1 MTYSSDME
9 EAIIASVIQDP
20 ALFPVV
26 RDLIETSDFYWSPH
40 RWIWTSFINLHD
52 TGGHIDTLTVENELK
67 SAGSLENFV
76 SATFGIKG
84 REGINR
90 FRTLDVNTN
99 HAETYA
105 REIKND
111 SSRRKI
117 LEVMNKG
124 QKWVSDGDQSIE
136 ILTEL
141 EAELSKIVTYTG
153 AKSSSIVKA
162 SEAVYE
168 ARELTQSARKGGS
181 REVKSGLVDLDNI
194 IGGFFPDELIMV
206 SARAG
211 EGKTGLMLTMVANM
225 AINSKHKKR
234 VGIFSMEMPTS
245 DLVNRLVSQY
255 TGITVNQ
262 LRRGH
267 IKDEEL
273 KDWEDALE
281 KIAIAPIQFDD
292 TPSLSIPEMRTKVRK
307 MKEAGVDIIF
317 IDQLNLMNAQLKYA
331 KEFEKI
337 NWLSH
342 RLKELAREFQIP
354 IVIAHQMNRGIEHQ
368 AREPQLSDLEQAGEK
383 PTDMVIMVRHKK
395 ENGII
400 IESYLH
406 VVKYRN
412 GATGKIPVK
421 FIGHKVMFVN
431 KSKDELEPS
440 WAQEE

>member
-84 REGINR
+84 REGISR

-141 EAELSKIVTYTG
+141 ESELSKIVTYTG

-162 SEAVYE
+162 SEAV
-168 ARELTQSARKGGS
+168 
-181 REVKSGLVDLDNI
+181 
-194 IGGFFPDELIMV
+194 
-206 SARAG
+206 
-211 EGKTGLMLTMVANM
+211 
-225 AINSKHKKR
+225 
-234 VGIFSMEMPTS
+234 
-245 DLVNRLVSQY
+245 
-255 TGITVNQ
+255 
-262 LRRGH
+262 
-267 IKDEEL
+267 
-273 KDWEDALE
+273 
-281 KIAIAPIQFDD
+281 
-292 TPSLSIPEMRTKVRK
+292 MRQ
-307 MKEAGVDIIF
+307 G
-317 IDQLNLMNAQLKYA
+317 N
-331 KEFEKI
+331 
-337 NWLSH
+337 
-342 RLKELAREFQIP
+342 
-354 IVIAHQMNRGIEHQ
+354 
-368 AREPQLSDLEQAGEK
+368 
-383 PTDMVIMVRHKK
+383 
-395 ENGII
+395 
-400 IESYLH
+400 
-406 VVKYRN
+406 
-412 GATGKIPVK
+412 
-421 FIGHKVMFVN
+421 
-431 KSKDELEPS
+431 
-440 WAQEE
+440 